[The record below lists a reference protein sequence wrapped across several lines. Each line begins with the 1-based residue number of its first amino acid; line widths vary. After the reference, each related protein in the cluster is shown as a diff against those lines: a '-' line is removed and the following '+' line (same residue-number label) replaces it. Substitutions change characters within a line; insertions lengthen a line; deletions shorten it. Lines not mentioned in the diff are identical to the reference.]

1 MYETDIKF
9 KCIWDND
16 KVISKKR
23 QNYTKESTID
33 ITCPISLE
41 KMEYPVIASD
51 GHSYD
56 KSSLEKLF
64 KNRIALSPI
73 TREKLDKNIMINN
86 LTLKKL
92 LQIRKFL

>member
-1 MYETDIKF
+1 MNETDIKF
-9 KCIWDND
+9 KCLWKND
-16 KVISKKR
+16 KIISKKR

-41 KMEYPVIASD
+41 KMQYPVIASD

-64 KNRIALSPI
+64 KKNRIAHSPI
-73 TREKLDKNIMINN
+73 TREKLDKNIMIDN
-86 LTLKKL
+86 LTLK
-92 LQIRKFL
+92 QIITNT